1 MKRLFFWLIMLSVG
15 TAWAA
20 TKCVE
25 LNYNATG
32 ASSTAERYSYDWTVV
47 EKNGIELHGISV
59 CSETAGANAFVTT
72 ADVLSTK
79 SGGSCWCRLI
89 SPFASKWVYA
99 YFSGDG
105 GCWYVCN
112 VLCADYAK
120 NTYRFRSTMFNN
132 RL

>member
-1 MKRLFFWLIMLSVG
+1 MKKFLFCFIVLSVG

-20 TKCVE
+20 TKCVG
-25 LNYNATG
+25 LDYNAKG
-32 ASSTAERYSYDWTVV
+32 ESVTAARYNYDWTVV

-59 CSETAGANAFVTT
+59 CSETSGVNAHVTT
-72 ADVLSTK
+72 ADVLSTN
-79 SGGSCWCRLI
+79 SGGYCWCRLI

-99 YFSGDG
+99 YASANG

-112 VLCADYAK
+112 VLCAEYAN
-120 NTYRFRSTMFNN
+120 NTYRFRSTMFNS